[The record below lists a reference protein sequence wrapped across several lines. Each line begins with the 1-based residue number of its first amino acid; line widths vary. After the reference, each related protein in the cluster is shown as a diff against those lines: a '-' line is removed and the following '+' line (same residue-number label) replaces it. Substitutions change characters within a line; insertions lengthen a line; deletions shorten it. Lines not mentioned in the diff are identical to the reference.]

1 MVEKL
6 YISYQQMEED
16 CKNLAER
23 VSKLEP
29 KITKIVAITRGG
41 MYPALMLA
49 QYLNIKNI
57 DTICLKSYTDDNKRG
72 QIEVISDT
80 FNEKWNDPS
89 VLFID
94 DLFDSGN
101 TISYIGKKFK
111 KALKAT
117 IYYKNK
123 SNRRNLSWLSFF
135 QVIVPDTWLVFPFEK
150 DPISLEIQEIIEEPK
165 EVEKAE
171 ETIQFFQ
178 PEDIEK
184 EFLGGIFLGKTKYKP
199 ELEELE
205 IVAKPTFTDI
215 PYNEPKHVIDDYDDD
230 DWDDF
235 DEESESN
242 VINDNTDDF
251 DDWEDE
257 NELPQYPKKERN
269 VEEKLKQEPQQ
280 KVEEKPENQENVDW
294 VSEPFI
300 REEEER
306 CKKDPVYAC
315 QQKLEQVLK
324 TNPDNSNFK
333 PVKEDPEIVAEREFL
348 SSKIKTISA
357 DDEITIN
364 SLNEES
370 NEIVA
375 ELQRKAQKEERKSL
389 TEELAGITLSQEQKN
404 AIALIMK
411 TKKDVI
417 LTGKAG
423 AGKSTIIKFLR
434 YFNPKWA
441 VCSTTGKASVLIDG
455 TTVDRLFCI
464 DRTNGNIWSDI
475 FLRSNMR
482 HCGDVIIIDEASM
495 IGKIMFHPIR
505 KIAATFGKRLVFVGD
520 WGQAAPVKDNWFFP
534 VDPDEFEFIKLT
546 ECWRQNGG
554 EFLEC
559 LDKLRIGKQDDQVN
573 QMFSSRVRPTIP
585 KDDSCLVIFGTNRL
599 ADKYNA
605 SKIEELLAYQRSQGK
620 RGKGF
625 ILNSKLKG
633 GTVRITD
640 KNYDAIM
647 ANTPFANE
655 TKFASGCKVLITKNS
670 SSTDGCEYCNG
681 DTGYLIGA
689 RACDG
694 EVVELTVLLDRTN
707 SPVTISRKTAE
718 TVDVQG
724 RLMYTYEGFPIKVG
738 YAMTA
743 HKCQGMTIP
752 KIWVDIESIGWMH
765 THGLVYVALSRVRK
779 LEDLYVSSWYDNL
792 AVVDE
797 VVRPY
802 L

>member
-72 QIEVISDT
+72 QIEVINDT
-80 FNEKWNDPS
+80 FSEKWDDPS

-101 TISYIGKKFK
+101 TIAYIGKKFK

-135 QVIVPDTWLVFPFEK
+135 QVIVPNTWLVFPFEK
-150 DPISLEIQEIIEEPK
+150 DSISLETQEIIEEPK
-165 EVEKAE
+165 EVEKSE

-184 EFLGGIFLGKTKYKP
+184 EFLGGIFLGKSKYKP

-205 IVAKPTFTDI
+205 IVANPTFTDI
-215 PYNEPKHVIDDYDDD
+215 PYEEPNPVVDKYDDD
-230 DWDDF
+230 DW
-235 DEESESN
+235 N
-242 VINDNTDDF
+242 
-251 DDWEDE
+251 DDWGDGCNIQSQSSKGEIDDIDE
-257 NELPQYPKKERN
+257 GCSRYPEKIDESF
-269 VEEKLKQEPQQ
+269 EEQTTKPQQ
-280 KVEEKPENQENVDW
+280 KTENQENVDW

-324 TNPDNSNFK
+324 TNPDSSDFK

-348 SSKIKTISA
+348 SSKIKTISK

-370 NEIVA
+370 NEIVS
-375 ELQRKAQKEERKSL
+375 ELQRKAQKEGRKSL
-389 TEELAGITLSQEQKN
+389 TEELAEITLSQEQKN

-411 TKKDVI
+411 TKKDII

-464 DRTNGNIWSDI
+464 DRTNGSIWSDS
-475 FLRSNMR
+475 LLKSNMR

-495 IGKIMFHPIR
+495 VGKIMFHPIR

-534 VDPDEFEFIKLT
+534 IDPDEFEFIKLT

-559 LDKLRIGKQDDQVN
+559 LDKLRVGKQDDQVN

-625 ILNSKLKG
+625 ILNSKIKG
-633 GTVRITD
+633 GTIRITD

-647 ANTPFANE
+647 ANTPFANG

-694 EVVELTVLLDRTN
+694 EVVELTVLLNRTN
-707 SPVTISRKTAE
+707 LPVTISRKTAE
-718 TVDVQG
+718 IVDVQG

-738 YAMTA
+738 YAITA

-765 THGLVYVALSRVRK
+765 MHGLVYVALSRVRK

-797 VVRPY
+797 IVRPY

>member
-16 CKNLAER
+16 CKNFAER

-72 QIEVISDT
+72 QIEVINDT
-80 FNEKWNDPS
+80 FSEKWDDPS

-101 TISYIGKKFK
+101 TIAYIGKKFK

-123 SNRRNLSWLSFF
+123 SSRRNLSWLSFF
-135 QVIVPDTWLVFPFEK
+135 QAIVPDTWLVFPFGK
-150 DPISLEIQEIIEEPK
+150 DPIPLETQEIIEEPK
-165 EVEKAE
+165 EIEKAE

-184 EFLGGIFLGKTKYKP
+184 EFLGGIFLGKSKYKH

-205 IVAKPTFTDI
+205 IVANPTFTDI
-215 PYNEPKHVIDDYDDD
+215 PYEEPKPVIDNYDDD
-230 DWDDF
+230 DW
-235 DEESESN
+235 S
-242 VINDNTDDF
+242 
-251 DDWEDE
+251 DDWGDDCNIQSQSSEGKMDDIDE
-257 NELPQYPKKERN
+257 GWSLRPEKIDEPF
-269 VEEKLKQEPQQ
+269 EEQITKPQQ
-280 KVEEKPENQENVDW
+280 KTENQENVDW

-306 CKKDPVYAC
+306 CKKDPIYAC

-324 TNPDNSNFK
+324 TNPDSSDFK

-348 SSKIKTISA
+348 SSKIKTISK

-370 NEIVA
+370 NEIVS

-389 TEELAGITLSQEQKN
+389 TEELAEITLSQEQKN

-411 TKKDVI
+411 TKKDII

-434 YFNPKWA
+434 YFNPSWA

-464 DRTNGNIWSDI
+464 DRTNGSIWSDS
-475 FLRSNMR
+475 FLKSNMR

-520 WGQAAPVKDNWFFP
+520 WGQAAPVKDDWFFP
-534 VDPDEFEFIKLT
+534 IDSDEFEFIKLT

-559 LDKLRIGKQDDQVN
+559 LDKLRVGKQDDQVN

-625 ILNSKLKG
+625 ILNSKIKG

-647 ANTPFANE
+647 ANTPFANG

-707 SPVTISRKTAE
+707 LPVTISRKTAE
-718 TVDVQG
+718 IVDVQG

>member
-41 MYPALMLA
+41 MYPALMLG

-72 QIEVISDT
+72 QIEVINDAFS
-80 FNEKWNDPS
+80 EKWDDPS

-101 TISYIGKKFK
+101 TIAYIGKKFK

-150 DPISLEIQEIIEEPK
+150 DPISLETQEIVEEPK
-165 EVEKAE
+165 QVV
-171 ETIQFFQ
+171 
-178 PEDIEK
+178 D
-184 EFLGGIFLGKTKYKP
+184 
-199 ELEELE
+199 
-205 IVAKPTFTDI
+205 
-215 PYNEPKHVIDDYDDD
+215 NYDDD
-230 DWDDF
+230 DCSDGF
-235 DEESESN
+235 DEKPVSK

-251 DDWEDE
+251 DDWDDGEP
-257 NELPQYPKKERN
+257 PQYPKKEPA
-269 VEEKLKQEPQQ
+269 VKEKPEQEPQQ

-300 REEEER
+300 REGEER

-315 QQKLEQVLK
+315 QQKLEQVLQ
-324 TNPDNSNFK
+324 TNPDSSDFK
-333 PVKEDPEIVAEREFL
+333 PVKEAPEIVAEREFL
-348 SSKIKTISA
+348 LSKIKTISE

-375 ELQRKAQKEERKSL
+375 ELQRKAQKEECKSL

-464 DRTNGNIWSDI
+464 DRTNGNIWSDN
-475 FLRSNMR
+475 FLKSNMR
-482 HCGDVIIIDEASM
+482 SCGDVIIIDEASM

-559 LDKLRIGKQDDQVN
+559 LDKLRVGKQDDQVN
-573 QMFSSRVRPTIP
+573 QMFSSRVRQTIP

-605 SKIEELLAYQRSQGK
+605 NKIEELLAYQRSQGK

-647 ANTPFANE
+647 ANTPFAHE

-694 EVVELTVLLDRTN
+694 EVVELNVLLDRTN

>member
-72 QIEVISDT
+72 QIEVINDT
-80 FNEKWNDPS
+80 FSEKWDDPS

-101 TISYIGKKFK
+101 TIAYIGKKFK

-117 IYYKNK
+117 IYYKNN
-123 SNRRNLSWLSFF
+123 SNKRNLSWLSFF

-150 DPISLEIQEIIEEPK
+150 DQISLETQEIVEEPK
-165 EVEKAE
+165 EIEKSE

-184 EFLGGIFLGKTKYKP
+184 EFLGGIFLGKSKYKLD
-199 ELEELE
+199 LEELE
-205 IVAKPTFTDI
+205 IVTNPTFTDI
-215 PYNEPKHVIDDYDDD
+215 PYEEPEPIIDNYDDD
-230 DWDDF
+230 DDWGANWD
-235 DEESESN
+235 
-242 VINDNTDDF
+242 
-251 DDWEDE
+251 
-257 NELPQYPKKERN
+257 NEPSQYSKKEPI
-269 VEEKLKQEPQQ
+269 VKEKPEQVLQP
-280 KVEEKPENQENVDW
+280 KVEEKTEKKENVDW

-324 TNPDNSNFK
+324 TNPDSSDFK
-333 PVKEDPEIVAEREFL
+333 PVKEDPEIIAEREFL
-348 SSKIKTISA
+348 SSKIKTISE

-370 NEIVA
+370 NEIVT

-464 DRTNGNIWSDI
+464 DRTNGSIWSDS
-475 FLRSNMR
+475 FLKSNMR
-482 HCGDVIIIDEASM
+482 SCGDVIIIDEASM

-534 VDPDEFEFIKLT
+534 IDPDEFEFVKLT

-559 LDKLRIGKQDDQVN
+559 LDKLRVGKQDDQVN

-605 SKIEELLAYQRSQGK
+605 GKIEELLAYQRSQGK

-670 SSTDGCEYCNG
+670 SSTDACEYCNG

-689 RACDG
+689 RACNG

-718 TVDVQG
+718 IVDVQG
-724 RLMYTYEGFPIKVG
+724 RLMYIYEGFPIKVG

>member
-41 MYPALMLA
+41 MYPALILA

-72 QIEVISDT
+72 QIEVISDI
-80 FNEKWNDPS
+80 FNEKWNDPR

-101 TISYIGKKFK
+101 TIAYIGKKFK

-117 IYYKNK
+117 IYCKNK

-150 DPISLEIQEIIEEPK
+150 DPISLETQEIVEESK
-165 EVEKAE
+165 EIEKAE
-171 ETIQFFQ
+171 EIIQFFQ

-184 EFLGGIFLGKTKYKP
+184 EFLGGIFLRKTKFKS

-205 IVAKPTFTDI
+205 IVANPTFTDI
-215 PYNEPKHVIDDYDDD
+215 PYDEPKQVIDNYDDD
-230 DWDDF
+230 DWGADWDDGCNIQSQSSKREIDDI
-235 DEESESN
+235 DEGWSLHPEKIDES
-242 VINDNTDDF
+242 F
-251 DDWEDE
+251 
-257 NELPQYPKKERN
+257 
-269 VEEKLKQEPQQ
+269 EEQITKPQQ
-280 KVEEKPENQENVDW
+280 KTENQENVDW

-306 CKKDPVYAC
+306 CKKDPIYAC

-324 TNPDNSNFK
+324 TNPDSSDFK
-333 PVKEDPEIVAEREFL
+333 PVKEDPEIVAERKFL
-348 SSKIKTISA
+348 SSKIKTISE

-375 ELQRKAQKEERKSL
+375 ELQRKAQREEPKSL
-389 TEELAGITLSQEQKN
+389 TEELAEITLSQEQKN

-434 YFNPKWA
+434 YFNPSWA

-464 DRTNGNIWSDI
+464 DRTNGRIWSDI
-475 FLRSNMR
+475 FLKSNMR

-505 KIAATFGKRLVFVGD
+505 KIAASFGKRLIFVGD
-520 WGQAAPVKDNWFFP
+520 WGQAAPVKDDWFFP
-534 VDPDEFEFIKLT
+534 IDPDEFEFIKLT

-559 LDKLRIGKQDDQVN
+559 LDKLRVGKQDDQVN
-573 QMFSSRVRPTIP
+573 QMFSSRIRPTIP

-605 SKIEELLAYQRSQGK
+605 GKIEELLAYQRSQGK

-670 SSTDGCEYCNG
+670 SSTDNCEYCNG

-689 RACDG
+689 KACDG

>member
-72 QIEVISDT
+72 QIEVINDT
-80 FNEKWNDPS
+80 FSEKWDDPS

-101 TISYIGKKFK
+101 TIAYIGKKFK

-123 SNRRNLSWLSFF
+123 SNKRNLSWLSFF
-135 QVIVPDTWLVFPFEK
+135 QVIVPNTWLVFPFEK
-150 DPISLEIQEIIEEPK
+150 DQISLETQEIVEEPK
-165 EVEKAE
+165 GIEKVE

-184 EFLGGIFLGKTKYKP
+184 EFLGGIFLGKSKYKP
-199 ELEELE
+199 ELE
-205 IVAKPTFTDI
+205 IVANPTFTDI
-215 PYNEPKHVIDDYDDD
+215 PYEEPEPIIDKYDDD
-230 DWDDF
+230 DWDDDWD
-235 DEESESN
+235 DE
-242 VINDNTDDF
+242 
-251 DDWEDE
+251 
-257 NELPQYPKKERN
+257 PAQYPKKEPI
-269 VEEKLKQEPQQ
+269 VKEKPEQVPQQ
-280 KVEEKPENQENVDW
+280 KVEEKTEKQENVDW

-324 TNPDNSNFK
+324 TNPDSSDFK

-348 SSKIKTISA
+348 SSKIKTISK

-370 NEIVA
+370 NEIVS

-389 TEELAGITLSQEQKN
+389 TEELAEITLSQEQKN

-411 TKKDVI
+411 TQKDII

-464 DRTNGNIWSDI
+464 DRTNGSIWSDS
-475 FLRSNMR
+475 FLKSNMR

-520 WGQAAPVKDNWFFP
+520 WGQAAPVKDDWFFP
-534 VDPDEFEFIKLT
+534 IDPDEFEFIKLT

-559 LDKLRIGKQDDQVN
+559 LDKLRVGKQDDQVN

-625 ILNSKLKG
+625 ILNSKIKG

-647 ANTPFANE
+647 ANTPFANG

-707 SPVTISRKTAE
+707 LPVTISRKTAE
-718 TVDVQG
+718 IVDVQG
-724 RLMYTYEGFPIKVG
+724 RLMYTYEGFPLKVG

-797 VVRPY
+797 IVRPY

>member
-72 QIEVISDT
+72 QIEVINDT
-80 FNEKWNDPS
+80 FSEKWDDPS

-101 TISYIGKKFK
+101 TIAYIGKKFK

-123 SNRRNLSWLSFF
+123 SSRRNLSWLSFF
-135 QVIVPDTWLVFPFEK
+135 QAIVPDTWLVFPFEK
-150 DPISLEIQEIIEEPK
+150 DPIPLETQEIIEEPK
-165 EVEKAE
+165 EIEKAE

-184 EFLGGIFLGKTKYKP
+184 EFLGGIFLGKSKYKH

-205 IVAKPTFTDI
+205 IVANPTFTDI
-215 PYNEPKHVIDDYDDD
+215 PYEEPKPVIDNYDDD
-230 DWDDF
+230 DW
-235 DEESESN
+235 S
-242 VINDNTDDF
+242 
-251 DDWEDE
+251 DDWGDDCNIQSQSSEGKMDDIDE
-257 NELPQYPKKERN
+257 GWSLRPEKIDEPF
-269 VEEKLKQEPQQ
+269 EEQITKPQQ
-280 KVEEKPENQENVDW
+280 KTENQENVDW

-306 CKKDPVYAC
+306 CKKDPIYAC

-324 TNPDNSNFK
+324 TNPDSSNFK

-348 SSKIKTISA
+348 SSKIKTISK

-370 NEIVA
+370 NEIVS

-389 TEELAGITLSQEQKN
+389 TEELAEITLSQEQKN

-411 TKKDVI
+411 TKKDII

-434 YFNPKWA
+434 YFNPSWA

-464 DRTNGNIWSDI
+464 DRTNGSIWSDS
-475 FLRSNMR
+475 FLKSNMR

-505 KIAATFGKRLVFVGD
+505 KIATTFGKRLVFVGD
-520 WGQAAPVKDNWFFP
+520 WGQAAPVKDDWFFP
-534 VDPDEFEFIKLT
+534 IDSDEFEFIKLT

-559 LDKLRIGKQDDQVN
+559 LDKLRVGKQDDQVN

-625 ILNSKLKG
+625 ILNSKIKG

-647 ANTPFANE
+647 ANTPFANG

-707 SPVTISRKTAE
+707 LPVTISRKTAE
-718 TVDVQG
+718 IVNVQG